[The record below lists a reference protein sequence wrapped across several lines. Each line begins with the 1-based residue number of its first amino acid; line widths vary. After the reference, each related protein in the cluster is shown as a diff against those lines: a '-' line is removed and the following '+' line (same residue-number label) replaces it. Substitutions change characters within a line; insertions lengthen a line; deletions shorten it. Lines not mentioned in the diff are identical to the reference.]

1 MVKPEDTF
9 EMSALVGTDEVELKP
24 PGAESGEV
32 PSDRVARKAYGY
44 FLNEQSGSANTLTLR
59 IYHGEDVEREI
70 SIALEA
76 NQTLSERDINSP
88 WLTIPSGR
96 TIKAVATGASVM
108 VVLQCFDI

>member
-9 EMSALVGTDEVELKP
+9 EMSALVGTEEVELKP
-24 PGAESGEV
+24 QGAENGIV
-32 PSDRVARKAYGY
+32 PNDRVARKVYGY
-44 FLNEQSGSANTLTLR
+44 FLNEQSGSANTLTLK
-59 IYHGEDVEREI
+59 IYNGEDVEREI

-96 TIKAVATGASVM
+96 TIKAVATAASVM
-108 VVLQCFDI
+108 VVLQCFDV

>member
-9 EMSALVGTDEVELKP
+9 EMSALVGTEEVELMP
-24 PGAESGEV
+24 PGAASGEV
-32 PSDRVARKAYGY
+32 PSDRVARKVYGY

-59 IYHGEDVEREI
+59 IYNGEDVEREI
-70 SIALEA
+70 SIVLGA

-96 TIKAVATGASVM
+96 TIKAVASSASVM
-108 VVLQCFDI
+108 VVLQCYDV

>member
-44 FLNEQSGSANTLTLR
+44 FFNEQSGSANTLTLR

-88 WLTIPSGR
+88 WLTIPAGR

-108 VVLQCFDI
+108 VVLQCFDV